1 MKRRETGALGEKVAG
16 AFLENNGYEIIAR
29 NYRCTEGEVD
39 IIANCGD
46 TLVFIEVRTKRNR
59 QYGSPEESI
68 TPVKKER
75 LRALAER
82 YIQEHE
88 IVAVNWR
95 IDVVAVEMEGSGRVK
110 RIEIIENAVEG

>member
-16 AFLENNGYEIIAR
+16 AFLENNGYEIIEK
-29 NYRCTEGEVD
+29 NYRCAEGEVD
-39 IIANCGD
+39 IIATQGN

-68 TPVKKER
+68 TLVKSER
-75 LRALAER
+75 LRGLAER
-82 YIQEHE
+82 YMQEQE
-88 IVAVNWR
+88 KTKVNWR
-95 IDVVAVEMEGSGRVK
+95 IDLVAIEMERGNRVK